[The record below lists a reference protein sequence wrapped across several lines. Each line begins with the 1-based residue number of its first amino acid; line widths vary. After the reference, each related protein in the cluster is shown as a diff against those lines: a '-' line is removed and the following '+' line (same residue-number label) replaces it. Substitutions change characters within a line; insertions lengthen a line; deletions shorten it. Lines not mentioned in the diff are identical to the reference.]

1 MIEITAAPVTDETAQ
16 KFKVNG
22 RTVATIWSYNSNHG
36 FVLHS
41 ASATDTI
48 GIRTR
53 NLDEAFEYAMNIAE
67 RELDYS
73 DRIAKLRAGD
83 IWS

>member
-1 MIEITAAPVTDETAQ
+1 MIEITSAPVTDETAQ
-16 KFKVNG
+16 EFKVNG

-41 ASATDTI
+41 ASATDTL

-53 NLDEAFEYAMNIAE
+53 NMDEAFEYAMNVADRVME
-67 RELDYS
+67 YDE
-73 DRIAKLRAGD
+73 RIAKLRADD